1 MGVNLLP
8 RNTPIEAFFE
18 LGVLLALA
26 PEFDSGI
33 DVGLG
38 VRFYP

>member
-1 MGVNLLP
+1 MGVNVTP

-18 LGVLLALA
+18 LGVLLALT
-26 PEFDSGI
+26 PEVDSGF